1 MATKLGTLL
10 MFDSYTS
17 NVCMQLW
24 GKSSYARAMIDLRAN
39 EELKDSI
46 VVALPK
52 LVGEGFN
59 MCITSYGVL
68 VVPKVNFKSTKQIY
82 RRVSNKNGASPSGK
96 KKQHEVSRQ
105 EVNNSN
111 SFGALNSIKK
121 DDDLGTNG
129 RNSKSAGKGSLNVTH
144 GSFSNSSIIDK
155 IDKLERQ
162 ILDGTLMFV
171 DNDGNPLVPTGNVDS
186 DTEVEVVFDETAN
199 LMASTSFKGERNRGY
214 GTNSLLEQ
222 WRETKRDDDY
232 DPYDDDLYE
241 SHDMSD
247 HLQAICDDLDITFY
261 AKETDKSDLVF
272 NPQSAF
278 IANRQI
284 LDGPFILNEVLAWCK
299 KKRKQAL
306 IFKVDFA
313 KAYDS
318 VRWDFLLDVL
328 HAFGFGPKW
337 CQWICS
343 IFSSNMASILVNG
356 SPTNEFPI
364 CCGLKQ
370 GDPLAPFLFILVM
383 ESLHLSISRA
393 ITDGFFNGLHINA
406 SMSLSYLF
414 NTDDAVFLGEWP
426 DENLDNLLK
435 ILRCFHLALGLR
447 INIAKSHVLG
457 VGVPLEIVHQGASR
471 IGCEV
476 MKTPFKYLGIMV
488 GDHMSRCSAWSNSI
502 QKVRTRLS
510 KWKVKTLSIGGRLT
524 LLKSVLGAVPI
535 YNLSIYKAPKRVL
548 HDMEMLRSKFFNGGD
563 SQDSRISW
571 VAWER
576 VLSSKKNGDNSLW
589 SYVIRAIHGPRLEL
603 HSYSTQSV
611 WGVILREVQLLAS
624 EGFDFLSRCK
634 IRVGDGVNTRFWL
647 DTWILDVPLSIR
659 FPRLYAL
666 ESDKQI
672 KVAAKFGDSSLAD
685 SFRRQV
691 RDGVE
696 ASQWAELL
704 SLTGSVSLSSSSDRW
719 ICDCN
724 GEGVFHVK
732 DIRSAL
738 DDHFLPSADVATRWV
753 KFVPIKVNI
762 FAWRARLNRLPTRGN
777 LLARGVSL
785 DSSLCPICNELQ
797 EDSDHLFFSC
807 DLGKCT
813 LQNICRWWNLQWEEV
828 SSFVDW
834 YSWFSSIRL
843 PIKLKTILEGVFYTS
858 WWHIWSFRNR
868 LIFDPS
874 PPRRYVLFDDIVSSS
889 FTWCVNRISSSF
901 TWEYWL
907 KNPYLI
913 SL

>member
-1 MATKLGTLL
+1 MVEQAWSSFTHN
-10 MFDSYTS
+10 DS
-17 NVCMQLW
+17 
-24 GKSSYARAMIDLRAN
+24 
-39 EELKDSI
+39 
-46 VVALPK
+46 
-52 LVGEGFN
+52 
-59 MCITSYGVL
+59 
-68 VVPKVNFKSTKQIY
+68 
-82 RRVSNKNGASPSGK
+82 NGLIRFK
-96 KKQHEVSRQ
+96 KKLQDLKKIIREWVRQ
-105 EVNNSN
+105 SN
-111 SFGALNSIKK
+111 DSKVGVKKAILVDLADIDKSLDSGIISDELLAKRSDLNRKLFELNQLDTKDAAQKAKIKWAIEG
-121 DDDLGTNG
+121 DE
-129 RNSKSAGKGSLNVTH
+129 NSKFFHGIINKRRSQLAIRGIFDNGDWCTDPSLVKEAFRGHFASRFTQPCSSRFKINFTFPNRLSADQIGELDKDVTPDEIRMAVWEC
-144 GSFSNSSIIDK
+144 GECKSPGPDGYTFEFFRRYWSFVGPD
-155 IDKLERQ
+155 
-162 ILDGTLMFV
+162 F
-171 DNDGNPLVPTGNVDS
+171 
-186 DTEVEVVFDETAN
+186 
-199 LMASTSFKGERNRGY
+199 
-214 GTNSLLEQ
+214 
-222 WRETKRDDDY
+222 
-232 DPYDDDLYE
+232 
-241 SHDMSD
+241 
-247 HLQAICDDLDITFY
+247 C
-261 AKETDKSDLVF
+261 
-272 NPQSAF
+272 SA
-278 IANRQI
+278 
-284 LDGPFILNEVLAWCK
+284 
-299 KKRKQAL
+299 
-306 IFKVDFA
+306 
-313 KAYDS
+313 
-318 VRWDFLLDVL
+318 
-328 HAFGFGPKW
+328 
-337 CQWICS
+337 WICG

-370 GDPLAPFLFILVM
+370 GGPLALFLFILVM

-393 ITDGFFNGLHINA
+393 IIDGFFNGLHINA
-406 SMSLSYLF
+406 SMSLSHLF
-414 NTDDAVFLGEWP
+414 YADDAVFLGEWS

-435 ILRCFHLALGLR
+435 ILRCFHLASGLR

-576 VLSSKKNGDNSLW
+576 VLSSKKNEGLWVSSFFALNRALLLKWLWRFLSQDNSLW

-634 IRVGDGVNTRFWL
+634 IRVGDG
-647 DTWILDVPLSIR
+647 D
-659 FPRLYAL
+659 Y
-666 ESDKQI
+666 DKQI
-672 KVAAKFGDSSLAD
+672 RDGRAKVGDSSLLIL
-685 SFRRQV
+685 FRGKF
-691 RDGVE
+691 RDEVE
-696 ASQWAELL
+696 TSQWAELL

-813 LQNICRWWNLQWEEV
+813 LQNICRIGGWNLQWKR
-828 SSFVDW
+828 FLHLLDW
-834 YSWFSSIRL
+834 YSWFL
-843 PIKLKTILEGVFYTS
+843 
-858 WWHIWSFRNR
+858 
-868 LIFDPS
+868 
-874 PPRRYVLFDDIVSSS
+874 VLSGCRSSS
-889 FTWCVNRISSSF
+889 RPFWKAFSILHGGISGHSE
-901 TWEYWL
+901 TV
-907 KNPYLI
+907 
-913 SL
+913 

>member
-1 MATKLGTLL
+1 M
-10 MFDSYTS
+10 
-17 NVCMQLW
+17 
-24 GKSSYARAMIDLRAN
+24 LRAFRGHFASRFTQPSSSRFKIN
-39 EELKDSI
+39 FTFPNRLSADQIGELDKDVTPDEIRMAVWECGECKSPGPDGYTFEFFRRYWSFVGPDFCSAVSCFFDKGCFPRAGNSSFI
-46 VVALPK
+46 AL
-52 LVGEGFN
+52 
-59 MCITSYGVL
+59 I
-68 VVPKVNFKSTKQIY
+68 PKVLDAKFVTDFRPISLIGNVYKVVTKILAS
-82 RRVSNKNGASPSGK
+82 RLALVILDPVSN
-96 KKQHEVSRQ
+96 
-105 EVNNSN
+105 
-111 SFGALNSIKK
+111 
-121 DDDLGTNG
+121 T
-129 RNSKSAGKGSLNVTH
+129 
-144 GSFSNSSIIDK
+144 
-155 IDKLERQ
+155 
-162 ILDGTLMFV
+162 
-171 DNDGNPLVPTGNVDS
+171 
-186 DTEVEVVFDETAN
+186 
-199 LMASTSFKGERNRGY
+199 
-214 GTNSLLEQ
+214 
-222 WRETKRDDDY
+222 
-232 DPYDDDLYE
+232 
-241 SHDMSD
+241 
-247 HLQAICDDLDITFY
+247 
-261 AKETDKSDLVF
+261 
-272 NPQSAF
+272 QSAF

-337 CQWICS
+337 CQWICG

-406 SMSLSYLF
+406 SMSLSHLF
-414 NTDDAVFLGEWP
+414 YADDAVFLGEWS

-435 ILRCFHLALGLR
+435 ILRCFHLASGLR

-488 GDHMSRCSAWSNSI
+488 GDHMSRCSAWSI

-510 KWKVKTLSIGGRLT
+510 NS
-524 LLKSVLGAVPI
+524 
-535 YNLSIYKAPKRVL
+535 PKRVL

-576 VLSSKKNGDNSLW
+576 VLSSKKNGGLGVSSFFALNRALLLKWLWRFLSQDNSLW

-691 RDGVE
+691 RDGVK
-696 ASQWAELL
+696 ASQWTKLL
-704 SLTGSVSLSSSSDRW
+704 SLIGSITPR
-719 ICDCN
+719 I
-724 GEGVFHVK
+724 
-732 DIRSAL
+732 
-738 DDHFLPSADVATRWV
+738 
-753 KFVPIKVNI
+753 
-762 FAWRARLNRLPTRGN
+762 
-777 LLARGVSL
+777 
-785 DSSLCPICNELQ
+785 
-797 EDSDHLFFSC
+797 
-807 DLGKCT
+807 LGHCMT
-813 LQNICRWWNLQWEEV
+813 L
-828 SSFVDW
+828 
-834 YSWFSSIRL
+834 
-843 PIKLKTILEGVFYTS
+843 
-858 WWHIWSFRNR
+858 RN
-868 LIFDPS
+868 S
-874 PPRRYVLFDDIVSSS
+874 
-889 FTWCVNRISSSF
+889 
-901 TWEYWL
+901 
-907 KNPYLI
+907 
-913 SL
+913 